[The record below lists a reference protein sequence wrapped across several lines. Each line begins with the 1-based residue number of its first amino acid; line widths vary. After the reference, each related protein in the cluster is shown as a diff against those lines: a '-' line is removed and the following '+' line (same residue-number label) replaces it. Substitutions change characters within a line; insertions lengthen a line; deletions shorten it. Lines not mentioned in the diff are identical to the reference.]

1 MTAPELAIAGERRH
15 VLPDETRLGAAHLR
29 VASLDRAVSFYERVL
44 GFSLHGRDGNIAR
57 MGAGGDDLIVL
68 RELPGAHAVSRHSG
82 LYHVAILYPTQLELA
97 RVTQRIAETQVS
109 IQGASDHGTHE
120 AIYLP
125 DADGNGLE
133 LAWDRARE
141 QWPDITKID
150 KIAPQP
156 LDMGGL
162 FNLVSGR
169 EPEPLADPE
178 TVVGHLH
185 LHVGDIE
192 AAQHFY
198 RDLLGF
204 DLMTKI
210 DVAAF
215 VSAGGYHHHLAFNT
229 WQGVGA
235 PPTPEDAV
243 GLDWWTVELPAE
255 AVGEARARLKAGGVV
270 VEDVDKGFAAADPSG
285 NRVHVVT
292 A

>member
-1 MTAPELAIAGERRH
+1 MAPETAIAGERRH

-29 VASLDRAVSFYERVL
+29 VASLDRAADFYKRVL
-44 GFSLHGRDGNIAR
+44 GFVEHGREGDTLR
-57 MGAGGDDLIVL
+57 MGAGGEDLIVL
-68 RELPGAHAVSRHSG
+68 RELPGARAVSRHSG
-82 LYHVAILYPTQLELA
+82 LYHVAILYPSQLELA
-97 RVTQRIAETQVS
+97 RVMQRIAETQAP

-133 LAWDRARE
+133 LAWDRAPE
-141 QWPDITKID
+141 LWPDITKID

-169 EPEPLADPE
+169 EAEPLADPA
-178 TVVGHLH
+178 TIVGHVH

-192 AAQHFY
+192 QSQHFY

-204 DLMTKI
+204 DLKTKI

-235 PPTPEDAV
+235 PPAPADAI
-243 GLDWWTVELPAE
+243 GLDWWTIELPEE
-255 AVGEARARLKAGGVV
+255 AVGEARARLTDGGA
-270 VEDVDKGFAAADPSG
+270 ETADVDGGFAAADPSG
-285 NRVHVVT
+285 NRVHVVS